1 MMNPR
6 SDTDPIGA
14 GGYLEIVLGDLK
26 SRAVIIANARPDDGG
41 AYVPDQVGGPMTELL
56 AAVCRNLA
64 EAYVCLL
71 ADSPGGA
78 ECWNRPGDRKRECVQ
93 MALAKAWFTL
103 DWWRR
108 QSAPVVIARITD
120 RLDELQ
126 RAVANA
132 KWEVAP

>member
-6 SDTDPIGA
+6 SETDPIGA
-14 GGYLEIVLGDLK
+14 GGYLEIVMGDLK

-56 AAVCRNLA
+56 AAVCHNLA
-64 EAYVCLL
+64 LAYVCLL
-71 ADSPGGA
+71 ADSPIGA
-78 ECWNRPGDRKRECVQ
+78 ACFDKPGDTKRETVQ
-93 MALAKAWFTL
+93 LALSKAWFTL

-108 QSAPVVIARITD
+108 QSAPVVIGRITD

-132 KWEVAP
+132 KWQVQP

>member
-6 SDTDPIGA
+6 TEGDPIGA

-41 AYVPDQVGGPMTELL
+41 AYVPDLVGAPMTELL
-56 AAVCRNLA
+56 AAVCHNLA
-64 EAYVCLL
+64 LAYVCLL

-78 ECWNRPGDRKRECVQ
+78 SLWGRPGDTQRETVQ
-93 MALAKAWFTL
+93 LALSKAWFTL

-108 QSAPVVIARITD
+108 QSAPVVISRIND

-132 KWEVAP
+132 KWQVAP